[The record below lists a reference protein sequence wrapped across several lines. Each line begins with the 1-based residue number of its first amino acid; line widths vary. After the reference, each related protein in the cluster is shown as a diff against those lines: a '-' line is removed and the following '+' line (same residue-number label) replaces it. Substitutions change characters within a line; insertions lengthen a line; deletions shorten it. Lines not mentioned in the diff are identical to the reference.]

1 MNILTKAMNILLAAS
16 YLAGCSF
23 NQAIHIQVSNPIDLD
38 RNNEFIEVPMQSLQ
52 ALALKANERF
62 VVLDVENG
70 QVPYQVTHDSL
81 LIFPVSV
88 ASKGNAEYTVTKGIP
103 DSIATISCGKYYPER
118 LDDIAWEN
126 DKAAYR
132 AYGPALQANGER
144 AFGYDVFTK
153 SVSEPVVEYRY
164 KMDID
169 TIMR

>member
-1 MNILTKAMNILLAAS
+1 MNILLAAS
-16 YLAGCSF
+16 CLAGCSF

-62 VVLDVENG
+62 VVLDVENK

-118 LDDIAWEN
+118 LDDIAWEMIRLLTVLMVRLC
-126 DKAAYR
+126 K
-132 AYGPALQANGER
+132 Q
-144 AFGYDVFTK
+144 
-153 SVSEPVVEYRY
+153 VEKELSDMTSSQNRY
-164 KMDID
+164 LNQ
-169 TIMR
+169 